1 MMCTYH
7 FLKKKKKKKKW
18 DGFVAM
24 SLPKLEGEKNSL
36 LFPHNP
42 NKRKLIVQVS
52 EDSD

>member
-1 MMCTYH
+1 MHVT
-7 FLKKKKKKKKW
+7 FPKILKKKKVECGNGIAEIGGKK
-18 DGFVAM
+18 
-24 SLPKLEGEKNSL
+24 KNSL